1 ADKILMTILTI
12 VLAKKDLLPI
22 PIAAVIL
29 GRDVGLIFASFYY
42 RYISLPPPKTLGRYF
57 DMSIP
62 SAEVRPTLISKVKE
76 TKYARLYVERFN
88 TFDPVF
94 GWTDAQALIAL
105 QYTVAATTI
114 WTGLSYTFS
123 KDAVRIL
130 KPPVR
135 YKNK

>member
-1 ADKILMTILTI
+1 LSAFIYAGFTDLFDGFIARKYDMRTVLGTVMDPAADKILMTILTI

-62 SAEVRPTLISKVKE
+62 SAEVRPTLISKI
-76 TKYARLYVERFN
+76 N
-88 TFDPVF
+88 TALQLTLMGVTLASPVF

-105 QYTVAATTI
+105 
-114 WTGLSYTFS
+114 
-123 KDAVRIL
+123 
-130 KPPVR
+130 
-135 YKNK
+135 